1 MPEVDAANGSPVVL
15 DADGLARL
23 IAALRAR
30 GYQVIGP
37 RVADDAVVYDGI
49 DTVADLPAGMGDE
62 QAGGRYRLRRRGDD
76 ALFGYTVAPQGW
88 KRFLYPPRQRLFA
101 ARRTGAAFA
110 IEPPPPEPPPM
121 AFIGVRACELAA
133 IAVQSR
139 VFGDK
144 SYPDPGYLSRLSV
157 AFVVAVEC
165 GEAGG
170 TCFCAAMGT
179 GPEVTAGHDIRLLEL
194 KGQRFLADAA
204 SERGREV
211 LAALPS
217 QAPANA
223 DLRAAAALRKA
234 ARAGQTR
241 GMDRDTAA
249 ALQTM
254 PDHPRWDDVAARC
267 MACGNCTMVCPTCFC
282 TTVEDVTD
290 LRGEQAERWR
300 KWDSCFSVEFSYIH
314 GGAVRTETRSRYRQ
328 WITHKLST
336 WHDQFGMSGCVGC
349 GRCITWCPVGIDITA
364 EVAAIAAGRAAKEQG
379 RD

>member
-23 IAALRAR
+23 IAALQAR

-37 RVADDAVVYDGI
+37 RVADGAVIYDGI

-62 QAGGRYRLRRRGDD
+62 QAGGRYRLRKRGDD

-101 ARRTGAAFA
+101 ARRAGASFD

-144 SYPDPGYLSRLSV
+144 SYPDPGYLSRLSA

-217 QAPANA
+217 QAPAHA
-223 DLRAAAALRKA
+223 DLKAAAALRKA

-267 MACGNCTMVCPTCFC
+267 MACSNCTMVCPTCFC

-290 LRGEQAERWR
+290 LRGEHAERWR

-364 EVAAIAAGRAAKEQG
+364 EVAAIAAGRPAKEQG